1 MRFVAVLSAAHAL
14 NIEESSQN
22 SIAAKLETSADFPL
36 SIPNDETLQQSAL
49 AMAPNRDEL
58 IQAHAE
64 LSEDLDKIQE
74 VFDTLV

>member
-22 SIAAKLETSADFPL
+22 SIAAKLETPADFPL

-49 AMAPNRDEL
+49 AMAPNKDEL

-74 VFDTLV
+74 VFETLV